1 MFSDFTWKKSF
12 AQLNGGGGGGGGGGL
27 VGGGPCP
34 LSIWPCEMTIGW

>member
-12 AQLNGGGGGGGGGGL
+12 AQLNGGGGGGGEV

-34 LSIWPCEMTIGW
+34 LSLWPCEMTIGW